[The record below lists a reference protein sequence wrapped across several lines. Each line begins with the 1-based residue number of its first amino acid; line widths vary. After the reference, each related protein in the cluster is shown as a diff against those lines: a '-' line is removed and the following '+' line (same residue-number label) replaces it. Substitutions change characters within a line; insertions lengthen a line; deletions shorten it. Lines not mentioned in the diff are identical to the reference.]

1 MASEYEKY
9 QQKVARKKT
18 IQPSSM
24 KLETEDKPLKIE
36 PPKAPPR
43 KRH

>member
-9 QQKVARKKT
+9 QLKVARKKAT
-18 IQPSSM
+18 QPSSV

-36 PPKAPPR
+36 PAKAPAR